1 VTDPVS
7 DVSGLSTDIV
17 ANLTVYNI
25 SYEAFSP
32 FTAAYDEVRS
42 VEVAFFLKSTFSV
55 PSLLIPPPL
64 LLFLLRLHLHPGS
77 TTAAHTNSLYIL
89 FIDPSA
95 SLPDWNAIKRTE
107 GMTNVWASL
116 RSGRSQGFEQVFPLI
131 LSQLKYDESSE
142 GGERDVKELF

>member
-55 PSLLIPPPL
+55 PSLLIPPPFFFSSYVSTFIPVPQLLPTLTLSISFLSILL
-64 LLFLLRLHLHPGS
+64 LLFQTGTP
-77 TTAAHTNSLYIL
+77 
-89 FIDPSA
+89 
-95 SLPDWNAIKRTE
+95 
-107 GMTNVWASL
+107 
-116 RSGRSQGFEQVFPLI
+116 
-131 LSQLKYDESSE
+131 SSE
-142 GGERDVKELF
+142 LKA

>member
-55 PSLLIPPPL
+55 PSLLIPGALTLSLSFLSILL
-64 LLFLLRLHLHPGS
+64 LLFQTGTP
-77 TTAAHTNSLYIL
+77 
-89 FIDPSA
+89 
-95 SLPDWNAIKRTE
+95 
-107 GMTNVWASL
+107 
-116 RSGRSQGFEQVFPLI
+116 
-131 LSQLKYDESSE
+131 SSE
-142 GGERDVKELF
+142 LKA